1 MRCWGGARRAGRA
14 AFRIGLAKH
23 DRELGVG
30 RKSVDR
36 LHASRD
42 VRHLL
47 VQPHLHMAANHMRL
61 PFGMVRDE
69 IERRVVG
76 RAMLQELLEE
86 RGGLGVAWA
95 GGRRAADCG
104 GL

>member
-1 MRCWGGARRAGRA
+1 
-14 AFRIGLAKH
+14 
-23 DRELGVG
+23 
-30 RKSVDR
+30 
-36 LHASRD
+36 
-42 VRHLL
+42 
-47 VQPHLHMAANHMRL
+47 MAANHMRL